1 MCASSEEQRISLFL
15 QKERQPVVTFCI
27 ALKKTFLD
35 YLQQGGGALQ
45 LTVSSLGSSVFTLLW
60 RVSSLLTDIGS
71 FQDII
76 TLKAFF
82 SVGYYFQ
89 KVLQQGL
96 GKSINSN
103 RDLLRL
109 LKFINFKTENCLI
122 TSKYCLFLDD
132 LFNIQ

>member
-1 MCASSEEQRISLFL
+1 M
-15 QKERQPVVTFCI
+15 VTFCI
-27 ALKKTFLD
+27 ALKKAFLD

-60 RVSSLLTDIGS
+60 RVSSLLTDISS

-89 KVLQQGL
+89 KVLQ
-96 GKSINSN
+96 
-103 RDLLRL
+103 
-109 LKFINFKTENCLI
+109 
-122 TSKYCLFLDD
+122 
-132 LFNIQ
+132 

>member
-1 MCASSEEQRISLFL
+1 M
-15 QKERQPVVTFCI
+15 VTFCI

-82 SVGYYFQ
+82 FSGILFSE
-89 KVLQQGL
+89 
-96 GKSINSN
+96 SIAIGPWEKHQ
-103 RDLLRL
+103 
-109 LKFINFKTENCLI
+109 LK
-122 TSKYCLFLDD
+122 
-132 LFNIQ
+132 